1 MTTDAPFTR
10 SAPAIPATLLR
21 VENLCVRFTTDHMA
35 FDAVDGVDFSIR
47 AGRIFCLVGESGCG
61 KSLTAKS
68 LLRLVPENAQA
79 TGRALLNGLSG
90 LHGKDGPATPKDESS
105 EDILALPES
114 ALRRLRGRRISMI
127 FQEPMTALNPVLR
140 VGDQVMEPL
149 RLHLNMSRAQARQ
162 RCVELFHQVGIPA
175 AEKRLD
181 DYPHQLSGGMR
192 QRVMIAMALACEPC
206 LLLAD
211 EPTTALDVTI
221 QWQILQLIQGL
232 TESRGMGVLLIT
244 HDLGVVAQVAH
255 EVGVMYAGR
264 MVESGPVDQVL
275 GKAAHPYTR
284 GLLFS
289 APSRESRG
297 LNRLP
302 VIGGSVPPPGSMP
315 PGCPFHPRCGDAMP
329 ICTQHMPPATTLKPS
344 SDCDMPETSG
354 ASEAHTVRC
363 WLHCAPPR
371 TDKF

>member
-1 MTTDAPFTR
+1 MVESGMHTDDFSPTALSLP
-10 SAPAIPATLLR
+10 PALLR
-21 VENLCVRFTTDHMA
+21 VENLGVRFTTDQMV
-35 FDAVDGVDFSIR
+35 FDAVSGVDFSIR

-68 LLRLVPENAQA
+68 LLRLVPENAHA
-79 TGRALLNGLSG
+79 TGHVLLE
-90 LHGKDGPATPKDESS
+90 DV
-105 EDILALPES
+105 DILTLAPAE
-114 ALRRLRGRRISMI
+114 LRRLRGRRISMI

-149 RLHLNMSRAQARQ
+149 RLHLGMSRHEARE
-162 RCVELFHQVGIPA
+162 RCLQLFQQVGIPGA
-175 AEKRLD
+175 GQRLD

-264 MVESGPVDQVL
+264 MVESGSVEQVL
-275 GKAAHPYTR
+275 ANPAHPYTR
-284 GLLFS
+284 GLLHS

-297 LNRLP
+297 LSRLP
-302 VIGGSVPPPGSMP
+302 VIAGSVPPPGAMP
-315 PGCPFHPRCGDAMP
+315 TGCPFHPRCSETMP
-329 ICTQHMPPATTLKPS
+329 LCTQKFPPMTTLEPNTNGNVIQES
-344 SDCDMPETSG
+344 
-354 ASEAHTVRC
+354 HRVRC
-363 WLHCAPPR
+363 WLHCEDTQTP
-371 TDKF
+371 